1 MNRFSFLVLLLMLT
15 NIVFSQTSYSNLSKE
30 TVVTEQL
37 PIRAVRKS
45 AVWFN
50 MGWNGLVGIGP
61 SISSYAT
68 PKIAVDAGIGL
79 SSTGV
84 KLSGRGRYL
93 FSVKNFTPFV
103 GAGFQ
108 YGLGSRTDF
117 ELKDGFNN
125 NEPFSVKIFPS
136 PFIQLAGGFEYMAKK
151 GFFVLFNI
159 GYSILLKD
167 ENYTI
172 TKGSPSRDQLRVL
185 DISYHSGI
193 VFEGGIGYA
202 F

>member
-1 MNRFSFLVLLLMLT
+1 MKRFRLLVLLLILT
-15 NIVFSQTSYSNLSKE
+15 NVVISQTTYTNLSKE
-30 TVVTEQL
+30 TTITEQL

-45 AVWFN
+45 AIWFN
-50 MGWNGLVGIGP
+50 MGWNGFVGIGP
-61 SISSYAT
+61 AISSYAT
-68 PKIAVDAGIGL
+68 PKIAIDAGLGL
-79 SSTGV
+79 SSTGF

-125 NEPFSVKIFPS
+125 NEPFRVKIFPS
-136 PFIQLAGGFEYMAKK
+136 PFLQLAGGFEYMAKK
-151 GFFVLFNI
+151 GFFVLFNV
-159 GYSILLKD
+159 GYAILLKD

-172 TKGSPSRDQLRVL
+172 TKGSPSPDELKAL
-185 DISYHSGI
+185 DISYRSGI